1 VILVHFR
8 VLLRVY
14 VNAVEGELA
23 LWVAHVPV
31 HTVVLLLFLFLIH
44 VASARIE
51 LPLVSGRL
59 DVQLFN
65 GNSKREFLPEVL
77 VVVIILE
84 SNMYAADSEPYVLE
98 DEADV
103 LHLLLFFDQAISQL
117 LHLGNVL
124 CVLH

>member
-1 VILVHFR
+1 MILVHFR
-8 VLLRVY
+8 VLLWVY
-14 VNAVEGELA
+14 GDAVECELA

-31 HTVVLLLFLFLIH
+31 HAVVLLLFLFLIH

-59 DVQLFN
+59 NIQLFN
-65 GNSKREFLPEVL
+65 RNSEREFLPEVL

-84 SNMYAADSEPYVLE
+84 SNMHPIDFEPYVLE

-103 LHLLLFFDQAISQL
+103 LHLLLFLDQAISQL